1 MKCSLLLILI
11 YCLCLLNQSMLN
23 NFGFICHQLQIK
35 VYIGS
40 IKFEFTNCICKHTV
54 CVVVEV
60 WDGKLEDDS
69 SNPCAAFCKKCFSF
83 FTIFDIILLYL
94 IEIKTK
100 YCSSEKLN
108 IFLPS
113 AARRIRTSN
122 LQDGWM
128 YPDHRLL
135 NAAAGITHQC
145 ASDWNITF

>member
-1 MKCSLLLILI
+1 
-11 YCLCLLNQSMLN
+11 
-23 NFGFICHQLQIK
+23 
-35 VYIGS
+35 
-40 IKFEFTNCICKHTV
+40 
-54 CVVVEV
+54 VVEV